1 MSTTHPSYFAEID
14 HEQLFGSDSGED
26 EDPHAL
32 LSYFVDLPEFRKF
45 YEPKHALGIVR
56 GRKGMGKSALLK
68 RLALRLRTAES
79 PDIVISTTG
88 HELMGMGDFSHRS
101 HAYLENHW
109 KQVICKRIC
118 VEIGK
123 RIQLALTDDAMSMVE
138 TAEIEGFKG
147 ANVVSALT
155 DRIGGILQRVVG
167 GGEGGAADGSAA
179 SGVHLLRKGVSNP
192 LDTLRRF
199 QQQGDRVVWLLIDDI
214 DAKYVDDD
222 ENQHRVGA
230 FFSAIRSLA
239 FSVEGL
245 RIRASVRTDVWRN
258 LRRMEDQDKLR
269 QYVID
274 ISWRDQTLR
283 AIFAKRIL
291 SYLQRQGFGPAEHW
305 DTLQNHDEIVEQVF
319 VGRMPWD
326 QRLVEPFL
334 PIKVLAGNR
343 PRWMGQLCKLAGA
356 QAGSSRISITHINHA
371 MNEFGQEKI
380 ADIQKEHIHQF
391 ADLPKLID
399 VFRAGRREY
408 NRFQLLKAIETLY
421 LEKVAGAVPL
431 INGYPHTSSD
441 QLGDFLFQIDF
452 IACHHTGKSDFTSC
466 QDDPDRWPSLEN
478 QQNKLFWAV
487 NPSYRR
493 YLRIV

>member
-1 MSTTHPSYFAEID
+1 MANAQNNYLANID

-45 YEPKHALGIVR
+45 YEPRHAMSIVR
-56 GRKGMGKSALLK
+56 GRKGMGKSALLR
-68 RLALRLRTAES
+68 RLALRLRDAQGS
-79 PDIVISTTG
+79 DIVISTTG
-88 HELMGMGDFSHRS
+88 HELMGMGDFSYRS

-118 VEIGK
+118 IEIGK

-155 DRIGGILQRVVG
+155 DRIGGILQRVLG
-167 GGEGGAADGSAA
+167 GDDSAA
-179 SGVHLLRKGVSNP
+179 PAASAHLLRKGISNP
-192 LDTLRRF
+192 LDTLKRF
-199 QQQGDRVVWLLIDDI
+199 QQERDRVVWLLIDDI

-222 ENQHRVGA
+222 DNQHRVGA

-245 RIRASVRTDVWRN
+245 KIRASVRTDVWRN

-274 ISWRDQTLR
+274 INWGDQALR
-283 AIFAKRIL
+283 SIFVKRIL
-291 SYLQRQGFGPAEHW
+291 SYLQREQFAPARQW
-305 DTLQNHDEIVEQVF
+305 DTTLNHDEIVEQVF
-319 VGRMPWD
+319 VGRMAWD
-326 QRLVEPFL
+326 NRLIEPFL
-334 PIKVLAGNR
+334 PIKILAGNR
-343 PRWMGQLCKLAGA
+343 PRWMGQLCKLAGS
-356 QAGSSRISITHINHA
+356 QAGGSRISLSHINHA

-391 ADLPKLID
+391 PDLPKLID

-408 NRFQLLKAIETLY
+408 NRFQMLKIIEANY
-421 LEKVAGAVPL
+421 LQKVAAAVPH
-431 INGYPHTSSD
+431 INGYPYTSID
-441 QLGDFLFQIDF
+441 QLCDFLFQIDF
-452 IACHHTGKSDFTSC
+452 IACHYPDKKVFTSC
-466 QDDPDRWPSLEN
+466 QDDPDRWPSHEN
-478 QQNKLFWAV
+478 QQNKLFWAI

>member
-1 MSTTHPSYFAEID
+1 MSASTGSYFANID

-26 EDPHAL
+26 EAPHAL

-45 YEPKHALGIVR
+45 YDASKVLGIVR

-68 RLALRLRTAES
+68 RLALRLREPQQT
-79 PDIVISTTG
+79 DIVISTTG
-88 HELMGMGDFSHRS
+88 HELMGMGDFSFKS

-118 VEIGK
+118 IEIGK
-123 RIQLALTDDAMSMVE
+123 RIELALTDDAMAMVE
-138 TAEIEGFKG
+138 AAEIEGFKG

-155 DRIGGILQRVVG
+155 DRIGGILAKVM
-167 GGEGGAADGSAA
+167 GADSDPAA
-179 SGVHLLRKGVSNP
+179 GATMHLLRKGLNNP

-199 QQQGDRVVWLLIDDI
+199 QEDRERVVWLLIDDI

-274 ISWRDQTLR
+274 ISWHDQALR
-283 AIFAKRIL
+283 SIFVKRIL
-291 SYLQRQGFGPAEHW
+291 SYLQRERFAPAEHW
-305 DTLQNHDEIVEQVF
+305 DTTLNHDEIVEQVF

-334 PIKVLAGNR
+334 PIKILAGNR
-343 PRWMGQLCKLAGA
+343 PRWMGQLCKLAGGH
-356 QAGSSRISITHINHA
+356 AGDSRISINNINHA

-408 NRFQLLKAIETLY
+408 NRFQLVKAIEATY
-421 LEKVAGAVPL
+421 LQKVAGQVPH
-431 INGYPHTSSD
+431 INGYPYTSID
-441 QLGDFLFQIDF
+441 QLGDFLFQVDF
-452 IACHHTGKSDFTSC
+452 IACHHPGKRDFTSC
-466 QDDPDRWPSLEN
+466 QDDPDRWHSNEN
-478 QQNKLFWAV
+478 NQNKLLWAV

-493 YLRIV
+493 YLRII